1 MNRRIHIESS
11 SKNLVI
17 FLQGMQKD
25 QLKKKTD
32 FWRWEGWGQDPHND
46 QNGATPEMRGRI

>member
-25 QLKKKTD
+25 QLKKKPD
-32 FWRWEGWGQDPHND
+32 FWRWEGWGQDPHNK
-46 QNGATPEMRGRI
+46 NGATPEMR